1 MVDPIG
7 PMHPEGAIGEQ
18 LDVPST
24 FVNQVMVLGAQGDE
38 VVEIGEATLLP
49 GPDVVGLTVVDRA
62 ITAAPGAASM
72 ERTKG
77 GPLAGRCGP
86 VPATDID
93 GHTARPMHDPLEH
106 GITTEPGQRLVG
118 EVEPIGGLGDR
129 AGVPPPNQRLL
140 IDDDRDVGEVGAPLS
155 R

>member
-24 FVNQVMVLGAQGDE
+24 FVDQVMVLGAQGDE
-38 VVEIGEATLLP
+38 VVEIGGATLLP

-62 ITAAPGAASM
+62 IAAAPGTASV
-72 ERTKG
+72 ERSERR
-77 GPLAGRCGP
+77 PLARGRGS

-93 GHTARPMHDPLEH
+93 RHAIRTVHDPLEH
-106 GITTEPGQRLVG
+106 GVATQPSQCIVG
-118 EVEPIGGLGDR
+118 EVQSIGGLGDG
-129 AGVPPPNQRLL
+129 AWMAPPNQGGL
-140 IDDDRDVGEVGAPLS
+140 IDDDGDVGEVGAPLA